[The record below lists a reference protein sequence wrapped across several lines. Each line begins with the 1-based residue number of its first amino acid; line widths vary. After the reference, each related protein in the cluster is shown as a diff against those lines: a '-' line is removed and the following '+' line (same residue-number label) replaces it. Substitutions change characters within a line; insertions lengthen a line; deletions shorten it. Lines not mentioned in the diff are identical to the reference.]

1 MLKVAVCDDVPVLA
15 EVIENLILEY
25 DSSIFEIDVFNN
37 PFRLIEFL
45 KSNTYDLFILDIEFG
60 NISGI
65 EIAEAIRENNLTCPI
80 IFITSFNEYMERAFK
95 VNTFDYIL
103 KPVTKDKLYPALNRT
118 IKYLDIDDSK
128 FTFTFNKIFYSL
140 SHSEIIYF
148 EKNKRRVLIHT
159 ASDTYET
166 LLQTN
171 ALLSKI
177 NDNFVQ
183 VHTSYI
189 VNARHIK
196 KVSSNSITANLDE
209 TRTVEIPMSRK
220 FIDSARKQILMKIR
234 ELM

>member
-1 MLKVAVCDDVPVLA
+1 MLKVAICDDIPVIA

-25 DSSIFEIDVFNN
+25 DSSLFEIDVFNN

-45 KSNTYDLFILDIEFG
+45 KTNTYDLFILDIEYAD
-60 NISGI
+60 ITGI
-65 EIAEAIRENNLTCPI
+65 EIAEAIREENFTCPI
-80 IFITSFNEYMERAFK
+80 IFITCFNEYMERAFK

-118 IKYLDIDDSK
+118 IKYLNLDDSK
-128 FTFTFNKIFYSL
+128 FTFTFNKVFYSL
-140 SHSEIIYF
+140 PHSEIIYF

-159 ASDTYET
+159 ASNTYET

-183 VHTSYI
+183 VHTSFI
-189 VNARHIK
+189 VNARYIK
-196 KVSSNSITANLDE
+196 KVSSNTITANLNE
-209 TRTVEIPMSRK
+209 KKTVEIPISRK
-220 FIDSARKQILMKIR
+220 FIDSARRQILMKIR